1 MKKCG
6 VFLLNAAKI
15 RTKKPNSESELTHM
29 SAEYAENATESWRTF
44 NQSRPSANRL
54 SATLQ
59 VAHDKIVQNSEE
71 TIMRAAYYSRQ
82 GPAREVLNL
91 GEQPTPGPGPG
102 EVRVRLRA
110 SGVNPSDWKVR
121 RGGFGRGLSA
131 PLIIPHSDGAGDIDA
146 VGPGVPD
153 RVGER
158 VWIWNGQWKR
168 AYGTAAEYI
177 VLPSAQA
184 VRLPDKT
191 DYAEGACLGIPALT
205 AIQAVRLARIEPGA
219 TLLVAG
225 GAGSVAHY
233 AIQLAKLRGGRVITT
248 VSGDA
253 KAAHA
258 RSAGAD
264 EIINYRSENLG
275 ERIKVLTDGQ
285 GVDAVIEMDLTGN
298 APSYPAMLKPHGAVV
313 IYGMS
318 ASEATLPSM
327 WLMQNSITLRF
338 FLVYELQEADR
349 AAGITELTEL
359 LESGRLMHTIARR
372 LPLDDI
378 AEAHDIVERGEV
390 IGNVVL
396 DIA

>member
-1 MKKCG
+1 
-6 VFLLNAAKI
+6 
-15 RTKKPNSESELTHM
+15 
-29 SAEYAENATESWRTF
+29 
-44 NQSRPSANRL
+44 
-54 SATLQ
+54 
-59 VAHDKIVQNSEE
+59 
-71 TIMRAAYYSRQ
+71 MRAAFYSQQ
-82 GPAREVLNL
+82 GPAREVLEI
-91 GEQPTPGPGPG
+91 GEQPTPEAGPG

-184 VRLPDKT
+184 APLPDKAS
-191 DYAEGACLGIPALT
+191 YAEGACLGIPALT

-219 TLLVAG
+219 TLLIAG

-233 AIQLAKLRGGRVITT
+233 AIQLAKLRGARVITT

-264 EIINYRSENLG
+264 EVINYRSENLG
-275 ERIKVLTDGQ
+275 ERVKALTGGQ

-298 APSYPAMLKPHGAVV
+298 ATFYPAILKPHGTVV

-318 ASEATLPSM
+318 AAEALLPSM
-327 WLMQNSITLRF
+327 WLMQNSIALRF
-338 FLVYELQEADR
+338 FLVYELREDDR
-349 AAGITELTEL
+349 SAGIAELTEL
-359 LESGRLMHTIARR
+359 LEGGKLIHTVARR
-372 LPLDDI
+372 LPLSDI
-378 AEAHDIVERGEV
+378 AEAHDLIERGDV
-390 IGNVVL
+390 VGNVVL